1 MRLKIKVGNLKI
13 NSQNPKIPTNF
24 VFLDKNGL
32 FLVEKR
38 QRGHQLYPVIQA
50 KILFPVKKTGLSWDF
65 VVLNRISPF
74 INV

>member
-1 MRLKIKVGNLKI
+1 M
-13 NSQNPKIPTNF
+13 
-24 VFLDKNGL
+24 DKNGL

-38 QRGHQLYPVIQA
+38 QNDHQLDPVIQG

-65 VVLNRISPF
+65 VVLNRISPY